1 MTVATWEP
9 GKLYINGDLARP
21 RRQEAA
27 GPASLADGD
36 FETATVGTVLTPR
49 WSVANDSA
57 FTGTKSIKFQG
68 GTSDTGE
75 YILPDRIACKP
86 GESVTASCMF
96 NQGAASKNN
105 AGGAVRIYWFG
116 AGGAQVGLIE
126 GNIIK
131 SGGGGYAKTA
141 ATAVA
146 PANAT
151 HFGVGVNGF
160 HNGSGQPMWADHFV
174 INYTPSAPVL
184 NPLIYKAVQADPGTS
199 AGTEPEWPTTLGV
212 TVVDGGVTWEAIGT
226 GYIVWRAEPNMRS
239 GATEPTWPVTEG
251 ESVSDGTI
259 VWEART
265 TRVTDPKCPNS
276 KVVAILASKVF
287 AADGDIIRFSATA
300 NPLDWSTPRD
310 AGYLPSGLQQAN
322 SNDMAVLQPY
332 RSNLCAWNASSF
344 QMWQV
349 DPDPEQMAILDQ
361 MDGVGSTW
369 QHAAQAVGNDLL
381 FLSQQGVRSV
391 GIAIGAENLAA
402 GDVGAPVDSLVLSTL
417 AGVSHARACSTYFP
431 GAGQYWLT
439 FPSVPPLPPGPSISG
454 SAPDGVVGFPYDGFD
469 YTFSGEGPLS
479 VTFTGALPPGLSFTA
494 TGISAGSLSE
504 AGSYSFRVEVSDKY
518 GRRAQLDEVV
528 DVLGSAL
535 ACSAAASYTGGEAF
549 PTTFDVWLGAGVG
562 TVSLQ
567 YATAANPDKFEVW
580 LDGVKVLDTGY
591 HGDVSYQAALDANL
605 AGRGLPAET
614 ITQRPGSDYE
624 PTDQW
629 NNGNSETASFVKTT
643 GSTVAQVRV
652 YAPMSGTAWKLS
664 LGCPDGVIP

>member
-1 MTVATWEP
+1 MTVGIWEP

-21 RRQEAA
+21 RRKEAA

-36 FETATVGTVLTPR
+36 FEAATVGTVLTPR
-49 WSVANDSA
+49 WSVANDAA
-57 FTGTKSIKFQG
+57 FTGAKSIKFQG

-105 AGGAVRIYWFG
+105 AGGAIRIYWFG
-116 AGGAQVGLIE
+116 AGGAQVGLKE

-131 SGGGGYAKTA
+131 SGGGWFAQTTA
-141 ATAVA
+141 TDVV

-174 INYTPSAPVL
+174 INYTPSAPAL

-199 AGTEPEWPTTLGV
+199 AGTEPDWPTTLGA

-226 GYIVWRAEPNMRS
+226 GYIVWRAEPNLRS

-276 KVVAILASKVF
+276 KVVAIIASKVF
-287 AADGDIIRFSATA
+287 AVDGDIIRYSATA
-300 NPLDWSTPRD
+300 NALDWSTPRD

-369 QHAAQAVGNDLL
+369 QWAAQPVGNDLY
-381 FLSQQGVRSV
+381 FLSQRGVRSV
-391 GIAIGAENLAA
+391 GIAVGGENLAV
-402 GDVGAPVDSLVLSTL
+402 GDIGSPIDSLVSDDL
-417 AGVSHARACSTYFP
+417 ASATKPPRSTYYP

-439 FPSVPPLPPGPSISG
+439 ISLPSGSTATHVFTRNGPGPGKWSRYVFPFSIEGFQQLGDALYIRSGDTIKRVSESAVTDIHNGVEVPFSGAAQWSWLDFGQPGTTKMLEGFDVVTSGSPSVSIGWDQSSPLAFTTPYAVPADTVPGNIIPLPLSGPS
-454 SAPDGVVGFPYDGFD
+454 
-469 YTFSGEGPLS
+469 FSLRVDFAAGEKWEL
-479 VTFTGALPPGLSFTA
+479 
-494 TGISAGSLSE
+494 
-504 AGSYSFRVEVSDKY
+504 
-518 GRRAQLDEVV
+518 Q
-528 DVLGSAL
+528 
-535 ACSAAASYTGGEAF
+535 SAALYVHDNKA
-549 PTTFDVWLGAGVG
+549 
-562 TVSLQ
+562 
-567 YATAANPDKFEVW
+567 AT
-580 LDGVKVLDTGY
+580 
-591 HGDVSYQAALDANL
+591 
-605 AGRGLPAET
+605 
-614 ITQRPGSDYE
+614 
-624 PTDQW
+624 
-629 NNGNSETASFVKTT
+629 
-643 GSTVAQVRV
+643 
-652 YAPMSGTAWKLS
+652 
-664 LGCPDGVIP
+664 